1 MKYYKLVDGCEG
13 KYGYFQKDTIYRED
27 ARTED
32 GFPLLVCLRDNPNDW
47 EEVFNFKFGKGYI
60 YE

>member
-1 MKYYKLVDGCEG
+1 MKYYMLKEG
-13 KYGYFQKDTIYRED
+13 MTGYGNMYEYNTPYRED
-27 ARTED
+27 YTGVQYWKDRY
-32 GFPLLVCLRDNPNDW
+32 PNDW